1 MRAQPR
7 VSELI
12 LGCESRDERNEWVE
26 VLDQTIR
33 QAVQDDKWI
42 GISGRYV
49 MGPPDIIA
57 FPDCMGVLGK
67 LGRRFK
73 TWSKRFCVLKDA
85 CLYVYL
91 GAEEQVN
98 STPFYFDC
106 LRYRPRDE
114 VFFVIL

>member
-98 STPFYFDC
+98 NSPFYFDDKS
-106 LRYRPRDE
+106 YRSRDE
-114 VFFVIL
+114 VFL